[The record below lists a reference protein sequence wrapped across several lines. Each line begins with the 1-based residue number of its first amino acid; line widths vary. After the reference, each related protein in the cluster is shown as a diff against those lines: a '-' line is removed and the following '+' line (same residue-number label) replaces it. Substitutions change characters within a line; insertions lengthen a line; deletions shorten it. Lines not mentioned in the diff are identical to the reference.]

1 MGGHTVTRPKATF
14 CTGHIVRHVVVM
26 AGTGAIGLM
35 AVFIVDLLN
44 LFYISWLGDPAL
56 TAAIGFSGVISYV
69 QIAVSIGLSIGIGA
83 ITGRL
88 IGAGK
93 MEQAQRVASSFGMFM
108 MGACLVI
115 GLFTAWLATPLLALL
130 GAKGEA
136 ARQATLFLEIV
147 SPGLPLIA
155 AGMGCSGL
163 LRAIGAARISMNVTL
178 MGAMISAIADP
189 LLIVVMG
196 LGLKGAAISTILSRL
211 AVALVGFRCARR
223 HGLLALPV
231 RTHVMADT
239 RLVGQVAMPA
249 ILTNLATPVGSVFV
263 THAMASF
270 GLAAI
275 AGQATIDRIV
285 PVAFAFVFAL
295 TGSVGPIMSQNLGA
309 GKLDR
314 VRDTLVASLWLVAG
328 CVAITWAVLFMAQDI
343 VVRVFSAQGTAAML
357 IHLFCNWTIAGYVF
371 IGMLFVANSAF
382 NNLGFPLYSTLFNW
396 GRATLGTIPFVWFGM
411 QFGPAGVQVGQV
423 LGCVLFGSCAVM
435 TAFGVVRRLHP
446 GDRATEPAMPDLP
459 PAQTGEAGLIELDE
473 LDHST

>member
-1 MGGHTVTRPKATF
+1 
-14 CTGHIVRHVVVM
+14 M

-93 MEQAQRVASSFGMFM
+93 TEQAQRVASSFGMFM

-231 RTHVMADT
+231 RTHIMADT

-249 ILTNLATPVGSVFV
+249 ILTNLATPVGGVFV

-328 CVAITWAVLFMAQDI
+328 CVAITWAILFLAQDI